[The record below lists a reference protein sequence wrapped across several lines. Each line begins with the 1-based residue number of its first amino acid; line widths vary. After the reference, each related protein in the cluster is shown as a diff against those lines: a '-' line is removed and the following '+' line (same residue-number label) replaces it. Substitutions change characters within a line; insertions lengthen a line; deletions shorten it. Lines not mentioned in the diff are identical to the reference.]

1 LNYAHVVIGLM
12 EGELQATVVPN
23 WTPGS
28 KERQLFFCSKPG
40 EDLEGDV
47 IIASENGVSP
57 AIKIPLDFEVLKGLD
72 DLLMMVAAFAYP
84 ETDGTTMEAAQ
95 SILREGFG
103 GGSTCWNCSDDECV
117 YLWEAAPE
125 SEDEMYGFFNAAES
139 AQLAAA
145 ITGSH
150 SSEIVVFALEIPDK
164 DIGEWVTEDVSCE
177 NMARLFAWETPSMWL
192 NEMISKGKVKIS
204 AQVGEGYKPAFR
216 WFYLTG
222 VTRDYLDLSEK
233 EYQDLDIATKLIS
246 GHGGDIE
253 MLLDGVVDCDWRPID
268 VNLKGVPQGLKS
280 EY

>member
-1 LNYAHVVIGLM
+1 MYIKWQASYYAARI
-12 EGELQATVVPN
+12 
-23 WTPGS
+23 
-28 KERQLFFCSKPG
+28 K
-40 EDLEGDV
+40 
-47 IIASENGVSP
+47 AS
-57 AIKIPLDFEVLKGLD
+57 FHTC
-72 DLLMMVAAFAYP
+72 LLY
-84 ETDGTTMEAAQ
+84 T
-95 SILREGFG
+95 S
-103 GGSTCWNCSDDECV
+103 
-117 YLWEAAPE
+117 
-125 SEDEMYGFFNAAES
+125 
-139 AQLAAA
+139 
-145 ITGSH
+145 

>member
-1 LNYAHVVIGLM
+1 M
-12 EGELQATVVPN
+12 
-23 WTPGS
+23 
-28 KERQLFFCSKPG
+28 LF
-40 EDLEGDV
+40 
-47 IIASENGVSP
+47 
-57 AIKIPLDFEVLKGLD
+57 
-72 DLLMMVAAFAYP
+72 YH
-84 ETDGTTMEAAQ
+84 GTTMEAAQ
-95 SILREGFG
+95 SILREGYG

>member
-1 LNYAHVVIGLM
+1 M
-12 EGELQATVVPN
+12 
-23 WTPGS
+23 
-28 KERQLFFCSKPG
+28 LF
-40 EDLEGDV
+40 
-47 IIASENGVSP
+47 
-57 AIKIPLDFEVLKGLD
+57 
-72 DLLMMVAAFAYP
+72 YH
-84 ETDGTTMEAAQ
+84 GTTMEAAQ

-204 AQVGEGYKPAFR
+204 AQVGEGYR
-216 WFYLTG
+216 YIL
-222 VTRDYLDLSEK
+222 
-233 EYQDLDIATKLIS
+233 
-246 GHGGDIE
+246 
-253 MLLDGVVDCDWRPID
+253 
-268 VNLKGVPQGLKS
+268 
-280 EY
+280 